1 MALLA
6 EFLADCLEYKQLDI
20 VEFLLEYCKE
30 LEKQVLAVCST
41 HHLQTLY
48 LCGLG
53 VLFRG
58 LSCLVSAFYIHSFS
72 LRLITMLVF
81 W

>member
-20 VEFLLEYCKE
+20 VEFLLEHFKE
-30 LEKQVLAVCST
+30 VEKQVLAVCST
-41 HHLQTLY
+41 HLQTLY

-58 LSCLVSAFYIHSFS
+58 LSCLVAARPSTYTASP
-72 LRLITMLVF
+72 LG
-81 W
+81 